1 MEIMLKGIVMQCIL
15 LSTSSLGFGLYAH
28 DLLMLCIGIL
38 LTIFTMLFAIESK
51 QMLNNPFRK

>member
-1 MEIMLKGIVMQCIL
+1 MLKGIVMLCIL

>member
-1 MEIMLKGIVMQCIL
+1 MEIMLKGIVMLGIL

>member
-1 MEIMLKGIVMQCIL
+1 MEIMLKGIVMLCIL
-15 LSTSSLGFGLYAH
+15 LSTSSLGFGLYSH

>member
-1 MEIMLKGIVMQCIL
+1 MEIMLKGIVMLCIL

-38 LTIFTMLFAIESK
+38 RK
-51 QMLNNPFRK
+51 RPLNTPSEFIL

>member
-1 MEIMLKGIVMQCIL
+1 MEIMLKGIVMLCIL

-28 DLLMLCIGIL
+28 DLFMLCIGIL